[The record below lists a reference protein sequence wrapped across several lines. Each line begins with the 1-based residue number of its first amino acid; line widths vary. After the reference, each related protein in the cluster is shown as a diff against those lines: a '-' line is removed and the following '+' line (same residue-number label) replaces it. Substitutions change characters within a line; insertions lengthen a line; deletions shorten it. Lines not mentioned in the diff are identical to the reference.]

1 MFGYVCAS
9 FSAAPEYEEIDED
22 EAEGVEEE
30 ENLQDVPLEEEVQEE
45 TEDREAAEAGV
56 ADVTQGGEEGSLCC
70 HYHPFKSPT
79 ICHPLFLLRLD
90 SWLNFPCLVFRFPK

>member
-22 EAEGVEEE
+22 EAEGVEED

-45 TEDREAAEAGV
+45 TEDREAADAGV
-56 ADVTQGGEEGSLCC
+56 AGVSEGGEEGDEGDGYYDLSSYDEPTEVSLMFSC
-70 HYHPFKSPT
+70 PPT
-79 ICHPLFLLRLD
+79 K
-90 SWLNFPCLVFRFPK
+90 LVD

>member
-22 EAEGVEEE
+22 EAEGVEED

-45 TEDREAAEAGV
+45 TEDREAADAGV
-56 ADVTQGGEEGSLCC
+56 AGVTEGGEEGEEGDEGDGYYDLSSYDEPIEVSLMSSC
-70 HYHPFKSPT
+70 PPT
-79 ICHPLFLLRLD
+79 K
-90 SWLNFPCLVFRFPK
+90 LVD

>member
-22 EAEGVEEE
+22 EAEGVEED

-45 TEDREAAEAGV
+45 TEDREAADAGV
-56 ADVTQGGEEGSLCC
+56 ADVTEGGEEGDEGDGYYDLSSYDEPTEVSLMFSC
-70 HYHPFKSPT
+70 PPPT
-79 ICHPLFLLRLD
+79 K
-90 SWLNFPCLVFRFPK
+90 LVD

>member
-30 ENLQDVPLEEEVQEE
+30 ENLQDVPLEVQEE
-45 TEDREAAEAGV
+45 TLDREPAEAGV
-56 ADVTQGGEEGSLCC
+56 ADVTEGGEEGGEGDGYYDLSSYDEPTEVSLMFSC
-70 HYHPFKSPT
+70 PPT
-79 ICHPLFLLRLD
+79 K
-90 SWLNFPCLVFRFPK
+90 LVD

>member
-22 EAEGVEEE
+22 EAEGVEED

-45 TEDREAAEAGV
+45 TEDREPADGGVAGV
-56 ADVTQGGEEGSLCC
+56 TEGGEEGGEGVEGEGYYDLSSYDEPTEVSLMFSC
-70 HYHPFKSPT
+70 PPT
-79 ICHPLFLLRLD
+79 K
-90 SWLNFPCLVFRFPK
+90 LVD

>member
-22 EAEGVEEE
+22 EAEGVEED

-45 TEDREAAEAGV
+45 TEDREPADGGVAGV
-56 ADVTQGGEEGSLCC
+56 TEGGGEGGEGDGYYDLSSYDEPTEVSLMFSC
-70 HYHPFKSPT
+70 PPT
-79 ICHPLFLLRLD
+79 K
-90 SWLNFPCLVFRFPK
+90 LVD

>member
-22 EAEGVEEE
+22 EAEGVEED

-45 TEDREAAEAGV
+45 DREPADGGVAGVPEGGEAGV
-56 ADVTQGGEEGSLCC
+56 EGDEEDGYYDLSSYDEPTEVSLMFSC
-70 HYHPFKSPT
+70 PPT
-79 ICHPLFLLRLD
+79 K
-90 SWLNFPCLVFRFPK
+90 LVD